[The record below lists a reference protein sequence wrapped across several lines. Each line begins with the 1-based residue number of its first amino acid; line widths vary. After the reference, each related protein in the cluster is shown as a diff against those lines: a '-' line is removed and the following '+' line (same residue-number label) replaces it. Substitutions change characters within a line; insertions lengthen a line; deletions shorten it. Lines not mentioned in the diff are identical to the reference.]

1 MVNTNEKFIDLNI
14 REDSYGR
21 YLFLR
26 GLFTRA
32 LIISGYP
39 KASIIISGYRKASM
53 VRLLVTEFGKDLKG
67 SNLRFIQKNILEFF

>member
-1 MVNTNEKFIDLNI
+1 LQFVKGTVNTNEKFIDLNI
-14 REDSYGR
+14 REDNYGR

-26 GLFTRA
+26 GLFNRA
-32 LIISGYP
+32 LIS
-39 KASIIISGYRKASM
+39 SGYRKASM